1 MSRTAL
7 KSATLALARSMRD
20 EIQPGMVIGM
30 DPGTN
35 TGVAFYQDGKLL
47 ALETITPHHIERVL
61 TAAKP
66 SRVVFE
72 DSRLQSHTWTTAKS
86 RAAALKM
93 ARNVGQVDQIC
104 NQITAICEELGITAH
119 GISPQ
124 GKGAKV
130 AAEAF
135 GRITGWAERCNC
147 HERDAAMVAWPYRKS
162 RVTP

>member
-7 KSATLALARSMRD
+7 KTATLALARSMRD
-20 EIQPGMVIGM
+20 EANGSMVVGM

-35 TGVAFYQDGKLL
+35 TGVAFYERGQLL

-61 TAAKP
+61 RTVNP

-72 DSRLQSHTWTTAKS
+72 DSRLQSHTWTTVKS

-104 NQITAICEELGITAH
+104 NQITSICEELGITAH

-130 AAEAF
+130 AADAF
-135 GRITGWAERCNC
+135 GSITGWTERSNE
-147 HERDAAMVAWPYRKS
+147 HERDAAMVAWKFRSARPA
-162 RVTP
+162 

>member
-1 MSRTAL
+1 MSRAAL
-7 KSATLALARSMRD
+7 KYPTLALE
-20 EIQPGMVIGM
+20 EIQAGMVIGM

-47 ALETITPHHIERVL
+47 ALETISPHHIERVL
-61 TAAKP
+61 TATKP

-86 RAAALKM
+86 RDAALKM
-93 ARNVGQVDQIC
+93 ARNVGQVDQLC
-104 NQITAICEELGITAH
+104 SHITAICAELGIPAH

-130 AAEAF
+130 GAEAF
-135 GRITGWAERCNC
+135 GRITGWTERSNE
-147 HERDAAMVAWPYRKS
+147 HERDGAMVAWPYRNA
-162 RVTP
+162 RAGQ